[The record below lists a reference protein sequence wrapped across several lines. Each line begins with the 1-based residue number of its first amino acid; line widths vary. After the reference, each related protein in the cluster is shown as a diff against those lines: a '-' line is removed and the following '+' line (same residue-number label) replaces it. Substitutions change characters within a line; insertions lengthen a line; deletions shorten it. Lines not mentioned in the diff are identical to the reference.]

1 MRALNKD
8 VSEHE
13 MWQLRGDGWSNWE
26 ISQKQ
31 GCSEQTIRRYLGR
44 QPKECRGS
52 RIGQVVP
59 KKKEV
64 MKIPKQEMQLDF
76 PVTGIELK
84 GKCCAIR
91 LDLVKPKAVI
101 INKHGEIAID
111 GRYISDLIS
120 DLAMAKKALEK
131 YGGAKDGVFGISET
145 ETDTGKAI
153 GI

>member
-13 MWQLRGDGWSNWE
+13 MWQLRRDGWSNWE
-26 ISQKQ
+26 IAQKL
-31 GCSEQTIRRYLGR
+31 GCSEATIRRYLGR
-44 QPKECRGS
+44 QPKEGRGS
-52 RIGQVVP
+52 RVGQIVP

-64 MKIPKQEMQLDF
+64 K
-76 PVTGIELK
+76 V
-84 GKCCAIR
+84 
-91 LDLVKPKAVI
+91 VI
-101 INKHGEIAID
+101 INKNGEISLD

-131 YGGAKDGVFGISET
+131 YGGAKNGVSGVSEA
-145 ETDTGKAI
+145 ETDTCKAI

>member
-13 MWQLRGDGWSNWE
+13 MWQLRRDGRSNWE
-26 ISQKQ
+26 IAQKL
-31 GCSEQTIRRYLGR
+31 GCSEQTIWRYLGR
-44 QPKECRGS
+44 QPKSCRGA
-52 RIGQVVP
+52 RVGQVVP

-64 MKIPKQEMQLDF
+64 MEIPKQEMQLDF

-84 GKCCAIR
+84 GTCCTIR
-91 LDLVKPKAVI
+91 LDLVKPKAVV
-101 INKHGEIAID
+101 INKHGEIALD

-131 YGGAKDGVFGISET
+131 YGGAKNGVYGVSEG
-145 ETDTGKAI
+145 EN
-153 GI
+153 

>member
-1 MRALNKD
+1 MRPLNKD

-13 MWQLRGDGWSNWE
+13 MWQLRKDGWSNWE
-26 ISQKQ
+26 IAQKM
-31 GCSEQTIRRYLGR
+31 GCSEQTVRRYLGR
-44 QPKECRGS
+44 QPAECRGS

-59 KKKEV
+59 KKKDVVE
-64 MKIPKQEMQLDF
+64 IPKQEMRADF

-84 GKCCAIR
+84 GMCCSIR

-101 INKHGEIAID
+101 INKNGEISLD

-131 YGGAKDGVFGISET
+131 YGGAKDGVSGVSEG
-145 ETDTGKAI
+145 EN
-153 GI
+153 

>member
-1 MRALNKD
+1 MRSLNKD

-13 MWQLRGDGWSNWE
+13 MWQLRRDGWSNWE
-26 ISQKQ
+26 ISQKL
-31 GCSEQTIRRYLGR
+31 GCSEATIRRYLGR

-52 RIGQVVP
+52 RIGQIVP

-64 MKIPKQEMQLDF
+64 VEIAKPEMEF

-84 GKCCAIR
+84 GKCCGIR
-91 LDLVKPKAVI
+91 LDLVKAKVVI
-101 INKHGEIAID
+101 INKNGEIALD

-131 YGGAKDGVFGISET
+131 YGGAKDGVSGISEA
-145 ETDTGKAI
+145 ETDTCKAI

>member
-13 MWQLRGDGWSNWE
+13 MWQLRKEGWSNWE
-26 ISQKQ
+26 IAQKL
-31 GCSEQTIRRYLGR
+31 GCSEVTIRRYLGR

-52 RIGQVVP
+52 RVGQIVP

-64 MKIPKQEMQLDF
+64 VEFAKPEMEF

-84 GKCCAIR
+84 GKCCGIR
-91 LDLVKPKAVI
+91 LNLEKPKVVI
-101 INKHGEIAID
+101 INKNGEIALD

-131 YGGAKDGVFGISET
+131 YGGEKNGVSGVSEA
-145 ETDTGKAI
+145 ETDTCKAI

>member
-1 MRALNKD
+1 MRTLNKD

-13 MWQLRGDGWSNWE
+13 MWLLRKDGWSNWE
-26 ISQKQ
+26 IAQKL

-44 QPKECRGS
+44 QPKECRGA
-52 RIGQVVP
+52 RVGQVVP

-64 MKIPKQEMQLDF
+64 MEIPKQETQIDF

-91 LDLVKPKAVI
+91 LDLVKPKVVI
-101 INKHGEIAID
+101 INKHGEIALD

-131 YGGAKDGVFGISET
+131 YGGAKDGVSGISGGEN
-145 ETDTGKAI
+145 
-153 GI
+153 

>member
-1 MRALNKD
+1 MRSLNKD

-13 MWQLRGDGWSNWE
+13 MWQLRKDGWSNWE
-26 ISQKQ
+26 IAQKM
-31 GCSEQTIRRYLGR
+31 GCSEQTVRRYLGR
-44 QPKECRGS
+44 QPAECRGS
-52 RIGQVVP
+52 RIGQVAP

-64 MKIPKQEMQLDF
+64 AEIPKQEMRADF

-84 GKCCAIR
+84 GMCCSIR

-101 INKHGEIAID
+101 INKNGEIALD

-131 YGGAKDGVFGISET
+131 YGGAKDGVSGISET
-145 ETDTGKAI
+145 
-153 GI
+153 

>member
-13 MWQLRGDGWSNWE
+13 MWQLRRDGWSNWE
-26 ISQKQ
+26 IAQKL

-44 QPKECRGS
+44 QPKSCRGAMV
-52 RIGQVVP
+52 GQVVP
-59 KKKEV
+59 KKKEAV
-64 MKIPKQEMQLDF
+64 EIAKPEMQLDF

-84 GKCCAIR
+84 WKCCAIR
-91 LDLVKPKAVI
+91 LDLVKPKVVI
-101 INKHGEIAID
+101 INKNGEISLD

-131 YGGAKDGVFGISET
+131 YGGAKNGVFGISEG
-145 ETDTGKAI
+145 EN
-153 GI
+153 

>member
-1 MRALNKD
+1 MRSLNKD

-13 MWQLRGDGWSNWE
+13 MWQLRKDGWSNWE
-26 ISQKQ
+26 IAQKM

-44 QPKECRGS
+44 QPAECRGS
-52 RIGQVVP
+52 RIGQVAP
-59 KKKEV
+59 KKEV
-64 MKIPKQEMQLDF
+64 AEIPKQEMRADF

-84 GKCCAIR
+84 GMCCSIR

-101 INKHGEIAID
+101 INKNGEIALD

-131 YGGAKDGVFGISET
+131 YGGAKDGVSGISET
-145 ETDTGKAI
+145 
-153 GI
+153 

>member
-13 MWQLRGDGWSNWE
+13 MWQLRKDGWSNWE
-26 ISQKQ
+26 IAQKL
-31 GCSEQTIRRYLGR
+31 GCTEATIRRYLGR

-52 RIGQVVP
+52 RMGQVVP

-64 MKIPKQEMQLDF
+64 VEIRKQEMQLDF

-84 GKCCAIR
+84 GKYYSIR

-101 INKHGEIAID
+101 INKNGEIALD

-120 DLAMAKKALEK
+120 DLAMAKKALET
-131 YGGAKDGVFGISET
+131 YGGAKDGVSGVSEK

-153 GI
+153 WI

>member
-1 MRALNKD
+1 MRVLNKD

-13 MWQLRGDGWSNWE
+13 MWQLRKDGCSNWE
-26 ISQKQ
+26 IAQKL
-31 GCSEQTIRRYLGR
+31 GCSEATIRRYLGR
-44 QPKECRGS
+44 QPKECRGI

-64 MKIPKQEMQLDF
+64 MEIPKQEMQLDF

-84 GKCCAIR
+84 GKCCSIR

-101 INKHGEIAID
+101 INKNGEIALD

-131 YGGAKDGVFGISET
+131 YGGAKNGVSGISEG
-145 ETDTGKAI
+145 EN
-153 GI
+153 

>member
-1 MRALNKD
+1 MRSLNKD

-13 MWQLRGDGWSNWE
+13 MWQLRKDGWSNWE
-26 ISQKQ
+26 ISQKL
-31 GCSEQTIRRYLGR
+31 GCSEATIRRYLGR

-52 RIGQVVP
+52 RMGHVVP

-64 MKIPKQEMQLDF
+64 VEIPKQEMRIDF

-101 INKHGEIAID
+101 INKNGEIALD

-131 YGGAKDGVFGISET
+131 YGGAKNGVSGISET

>member
-1 MRALNKD
+1 MRSLTKD

-13 MWQLRGDGWSNWE
+13 MWQLRKDGWSNWE
-26 ISQKQ
+26 IAQKV
-31 GCSEQTIRRYLGR
+31 GCSEQTVRRYLGR
-44 QPKECRGS
+44 QPAECRGS

-64 MKIPKQEMQLDF
+64 VEIPKQEMRLDF

-84 GKCCAIR
+84 CVCCSIR
-91 LDLVKPKAVI
+91 LDLVKPKVVI
-101 INKHGEIAID
+101 INKNGEIALD

-131 YGGAKDGVFGISET
+131 YGGAKDGVSGISET
-145 ETDTGKAI
+145 
-153 GI
+153 

>member
-13 MWQLRGDGWSNWE
+13 MWQLRKDGWSNWE
-26 ISQKQ
+26 IAQKL
-31 GCSEQTIRRYLGR
+31 GCSEATVRRYLGR

-52 RIGQVVP
+52 RVGQVVP

-64 MKIPKQEMQLDF
+64 MEIPKQEMQLDF

-91 LDLVKPKAVI
+91 LNLVKPRRLSSTRT
-101 INKHGEIAID
+101 
-111 GRYISDLIS
+111 GRFPLRADISR
-120 DLAMAKKALEK
+120 
-131 YGGAKDGVFGISET
+131 T
-145 ETDTGKAI
+145 
-153 GI
+153 

>member
-1 MRALNKD
+1 MRSLNKD

-13 MWQLRGDGWSNWE
+13 MWQLRKDGWSNWE
-26 ISQKQ
+26 IAQKM

-44 QPKECRGS
+44 QPAECRGS
-52 RIGQVVP
+52 RIGQVAP

-64 MKIPKQEMQLDF
+64 AEIPKQEMRADF

-84 GKCCAIR
+84 GMCCSIR

-101 INKHGEIAID
+101 INKNGEIALD

-131 YGGAKDGVFGISET
+131 YGGAKDGVSGISET
-145 ETDTGKAI
+145 
-153 GI
+153 

>member
-1 MRALNKD
+1 MRRLNKD

-13 MWQLRGDGWSNWE
+13 MWQLRKDGWSNWE
-26 ISQKQ
+26 IAQKI
-31 GCSEQTIRRYLGR
+31 GCSEQTVRRYLGR
-44 QPKECRGS
+44 QPAGCRGS

-64 MKIPKQEMQLDF
+64 AEIPKQEMRIDF

-84 GKCCAIR
+84 GKCCSIR

-101 INKHGEIAID
+101 INKNGEIALD

-131 YGGAKDGVFGISET
+131 YGGAKDGVSGVSET
-145 ETDTGKAI
+145 ETDTCKAI

>member
-1 MRALNKD
+1 MRELNKD

-13 MWQLRGDGWSNWE
+13 MWQLRKDGWSNWE
-26 ISQKQ
+26 IAQKL

-44 QPKECRGS
+44 QPKSCRGA
-52 RIGQVVP
+52 RVGQVVP
-59 KKKEV
+59 KKKEAV
-64 MKIPKQEMQLDF
+64 EIAKQEMQLDF

-91 LDLVKPKAVI
+91 LDLVKPKVVI
-101 INKHGEIAID
+101 INKNGEISLD

-131 YGGAKDGVFGISET
+131 YGGAKNGVFGVSEA
-145 ETDTGKAI
+145 ETDTCKAI

>member
-1 MRALNKD
+1 MRSLNKD

-13 MWQLRGDGWSNWE
+13 MWQLRKDGWSNWE
-26 ISQKQ
+26 IAQKM

-44 QPKECRGS
+44 QPAECRGS
-52 RIGQVVP
+52 RIGQVAP

-64 MKIPKQEMQLDF
+64 AEIPKQEMRTDF

-84 GKCCAIR
+84 GMCCSIR

-101 INKHGEIAID
+101 INKNGEIALD

-131 YGGAKDGVFGISET
+131 YGGAKDGVSGISET
-145 ETDTGKAI
+145 
-153 GI
+153 